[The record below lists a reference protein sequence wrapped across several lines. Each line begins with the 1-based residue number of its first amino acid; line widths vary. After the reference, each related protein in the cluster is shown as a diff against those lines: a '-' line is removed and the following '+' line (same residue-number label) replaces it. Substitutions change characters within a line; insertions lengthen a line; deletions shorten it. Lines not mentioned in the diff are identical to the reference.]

1 MEKEKITVEELLR
14 QYAAGDR
21 DFRNI
26 ILEYADLSGVELQ
39 NIDLSGDQFNYV
51 NLSRLNLHRCELGSA
66 QFWYC
71 NFTEARITSSHLEY
85 ARFFDC
91 DLRGFNSSKCNV
103 SSANFIRVN
112 FQGAKFGGF
121 GEEPC
126 NYWDIIRQD
135 GVFIPGFTC
144 NPSLYSHNNNREV

>member
-1 MEKEKITVEELLR
+1 MEKERITVEELLR
-14 QYAAGDR
+14 RIAPGDR
-21 DFRNI
+21 NFRRI

-39 NIDLSGDQFNYV
+39 NIDLTGAEFNYV

-71 NFTEARITSSHLEY
+71 NFREAKIISSHLQY
-85 ARFFDC
+85 SRFFDC
-91 DLRGFNSSKCNV
+91 DLRGFNSSNCDV
-103 SSANFIRVN
+103 SSVNFTRVY

-126 NYWDIIRQD
+126 KYWNITRED
-135 GVFIPGFTC
+135 GVFIPGFTLD
-144 NPSLYSHNNNREV
+144 PYLFPHNTNREV